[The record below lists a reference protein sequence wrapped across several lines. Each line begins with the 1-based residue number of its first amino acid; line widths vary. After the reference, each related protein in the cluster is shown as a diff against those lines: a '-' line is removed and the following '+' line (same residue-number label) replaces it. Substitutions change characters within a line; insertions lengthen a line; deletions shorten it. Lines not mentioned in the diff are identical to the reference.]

1 MTSSPKTTK
10 SESFDGRAAE
20 AQFDRFVGLL
30 LTPAGR
36 RNGSDG
42 HGGRLNIHGDAADEQ
57 MEDWTDRAQVS
68 SLAWSLA
75 DLARPR
81 LNKSASSWLCAQIGA
96 GEYCSAI
103 ENLLTILA
111 THKVQVPSATARQL
125 RLWLSGYVGSDRE
138 SVLRTLVEELQV
150 SLAGDQSAMVRR
162 ARVTSWPHRTSSIA
176 ASEPA
181 KPPHC

>member
-1 MTSSPKTTK
+1 M
-10 SESFDGRAAE
+10 
-20 AQFDRFVGLL
+20 
-30 LTPAGR
+30 
-36 RNGSDG
+36 
-42 HGGRLNIHGDAADEQ
+42 
-57 MEDWTDRAQVS
+57 DRAQVS

-111 THKVQVPSATARQL
+111 THKVPVPGATARQL

-138 SVLRTLVEELQV
+138 SALRTVVEELQV
-150 SLAGDQSAMVRR
+150 NMAGDQSATTRR
-162 ARVTSWPHRTSSIA
+162 SRVTSWPDRSTSIA
-176 ASEPA
+176 ATEPA
-181 KPPHC
+181 KPPHR